1 MFYVVFP
8 DHRLITAYFF
18 LSTIDF
24 WLNMLVVRKQNRQT
38 ITPDFTGLLTM
49 KMKQF
54 RSILAL
60 AVVAASVTTSI
71 LPAQAFTWEELW
83 GAVKTGVQKGF
94 QDAAQSSAEKSN
106 ASNNGETTQETGGI
120 NNEAPKTTSQ
130 NNDSDSSPVPAF
142 KCVLANGS
150 DAYNTQGA
158 NDSIVSVGRS
168 ATRTYTRI
176 GIYPNNPHGQTCT
189 IEAHPA
195 DEKLGFA
202 FAIPDNSNLDRVRAT
217 IFVDGQP
224 RISKVISRGRVGRY
238 TVDITGANSYAYT
251 LESLS
256 GDGTIYSVE

>member
-1 MFYVVFP
+1 
-8 DHRLITAYFF
+8 
-18 LSTIDF
+18 
-24 WLNMLVVRKQNRQT
+24 
-38 ITPDFTGLLTM
+38 M

-71 LPAQAFTWEELW
+71 SPAQAFTWEELW

-106 ASNNGETTQETGGI
+106 ASNNSEAPQETGGI

-130 NNDSDSSPVPAF
+130 QNIDSDSSPVFAF

-150 DAYNTQGA
+150 DAYTTQGA
-158 NDSIVSVGRS
+158 NDSIVSVGRN

-176 GIYPNNPHGQTCT
+176 RIYPNNPHGQTCT

-195 DEKLGFA
+195 DEKLGFS
-202 FAIPDNSNLDRVRAT
+202 FAIPDNSNLDRVRVT
-217 IFVDGQP
+217 IFVDGQS

-256 GDGTIYSVE
+256 GDGTIYSVQ